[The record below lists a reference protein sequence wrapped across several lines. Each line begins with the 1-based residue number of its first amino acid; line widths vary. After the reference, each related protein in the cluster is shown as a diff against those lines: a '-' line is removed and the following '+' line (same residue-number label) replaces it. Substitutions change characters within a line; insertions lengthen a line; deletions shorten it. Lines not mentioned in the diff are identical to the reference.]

1 MKTFKKGGIHPDD
14 CKLTADRAIEK
25 VAFTGLFRLSLS
37 QSIGAPAKPVVKPG
51 DIVERY
57 QMLAQAG
64 GFVSAPVHSPVK
76 GTVKKIEECRT
87 PQGLWQTVIVVDADE
102 SQPEI
107 SSARKRS
114 LSEALAIKPKEI
126 VEIVANAGIVGLGG
140 ATFPTSVKLT
150 VPAGKHIDT
159 IVINGAE
166 CEPWLTC
173 DDRLMQEQALKIL
186 EGSEI
191 IRHAVGAEQILIGI
205 EDNKPQ
211 AIAEMAR
218 QAETFRNIKVIP
230 LKKKYPQG
238 SEKQLIFA
246 LTGRSVPPGA
256 LPADVATVVDNVATA
271 AAVCDAV
278 CYDIPLVERVI
289 TVTGP
294 EVSRPGNYLVPIGIT
309 LDQLMD
315 IAGGMPEDTGKV
327 IAGGP
332 MMGRAVSHTD
342 APVTKGTGGLLL
354 FPERMS
360 QRQPDTGCIRCG
372 RCVEVCPMGLEPYLL
387 IALSENS
394 RWDEMAHHNVLS
406 CLECG
411 CCSYICPGARPLL
424 DYIKLGKA
432 QNRNKK

>member
-1 MKTFKKGGIHPDD
+1 MKTFRKGGIHPAD

-25 VAFTGLFRLSLS
+25 IAFTGLFRISLS
-37 QSIGAPAKPVVKPG
+37 QSIGAPAKPLVKPG
-51 DIVERY
+51 DSVEKY

-76 GTVKKIEECRT
+76 GTVKKIEEWRT
-87 PQGLWQTVIVVDADE
+87 PQGLWQTVIVVEADE
-102 SQPEI
+102 SQPD
-107 SSARKRS
+107 STPSQKRS
-114 LSEALAIKPKEI
+114 LCEALTLDPKEI
-126 VEIVANAGIVGLGG
+126 VGIVANAGIVGLGG
-140 ATFPTSVKLT
+140 ATFPTHVKLT
-150 VPAGKHIDT
+150 VPDGKHIDT

-173 DDRLMQEQALKIL
+173 DDRLMQEQALKII

-191 IRHAVGAEQILIGI
+191 ILHAVGAQRILIGI
-205 EDNKPQ
+205 ENNKPQ
-211 AIAEMAR
+211 AIAEMTR
-218 QAETFRNIKVIP
+218 QAEAFSNVEIIT
-230 LKKKYPQG
+230 LKKEYPQG
-238 SEKQLIFA
+238 SEKQLIQA

-271 AAVCDAV
+271 AAVYDAV
-278 CYDIPLVERVI
+278 CNDIPLVERVV

-294 EVSRPGNYLVPIGIT
+294 DVRRPGNYLIPIGVS
-309 LDQLMD
+309 LDQLID
-315 IAGGMPEDTGKV
+315 IAGGMPENTGKV

-354 FPERMS
+354 FPESLS

-372 RCVEVCPMGLEPYLL
+372 RCVDVCPMGLEPYLL
-387 IALSENS
+387 IAQAENS
-394 RWDEMAHHNVLS
+394 HWEDMARHNVLS

-432 QNRNKK
+432 QNRIKK